1 MRSEGLW
8 VYDFATRRML
18 SLNLKLSIDL
28 QCTID
33 ILSQV
38 GTDELV
44 YTKTTTTT
52 TKQANIYNY
61 AKIDMNLYVFLI

>member
-1 MRSEGLW
+1 MRYEGLW
-8 VYDFATRRML
+8 VYAFATRRML

-33 ILSQV
+33 IPSQV

-52 TKQANIYNY
+52 KKKQANIYNY
-61 AKIDMNLYVFLI
+61 A

>member
-33 ILSQV
+33 IPSQV

-52 TKQANIYNY
+52 TK
-61 AKIDMNLYVFLI
+61 KTS

>member
-44 YTKTTTTT
+44 YTKTPQ
-52 TKQANIYNY
+52 K
-61 AKIDMNLYVFLI
+61 KPS

>member
-33 ILSQV
+33 IPSQV

-52 TKQANIYNY
+52 TTKNKLIYTTTH
-61 AKIDMNLYVFLI
+61 KSI

>member
-52 TKQANIYNY
+52 KKTS
-61 AKIDMNLYVFLI
+61 